1 MSPNADAPALPI
13 YKRRSR
19 RAAFDAASETRRP
32 IPATA
37 QDQPAPAFLK
47 TSLVEVQEENKARGM
62 DALKKGF
69 SKAKEG
75 VSSAAEKT
83 KQGVTDAAGKTK
95 DGVVAV
101 GTKTKDGVAHGVST
115 VAGKTKEG
123 AQAVGG
129 AVVSGANAVA
139 TKTVQSAENVAS
151 AAGIHAKE
159 RKDEDKEAEGE
170 TAPGADEAAPQ
181 ES

>member
-1 MSPNADAPALPI
+1 
-13 YKRRSR
+13 
-19 RAAFDAASETRRP
+19 
-32 IPATA
+32 
-37 QDQPAPAFLK
+37 
-47 TSLVEVQEENKARGM
+47 M

-181 ES
+181 ARTRSLETLHSTSLTRTHTHTGRVLHTQHVSAAGLPKTSA